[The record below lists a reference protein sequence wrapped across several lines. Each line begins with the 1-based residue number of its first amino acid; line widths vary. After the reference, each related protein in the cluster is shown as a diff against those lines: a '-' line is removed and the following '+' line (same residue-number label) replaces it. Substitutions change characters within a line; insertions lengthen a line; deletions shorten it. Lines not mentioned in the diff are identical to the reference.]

1 MPTIPLLVKWK
12 HSLVTFY
19 WLCAT
24 GSRGESLLTMSSLSH
39 VTHLEMGQEIKLQF
53 YQQEEPVIVRFVDA
67 NNLVDMQNAL
77 QWILGGMNKEAV
89 VGIDLEWVAEN
100 QSWQLH
106 PTYSPISLIQIAS
119 HGRCVLLTT
128 LGHLHHTSAAYLR
141 GM

>member
-1 MPTIPLLVKWK
+1 
-12 HSLVTFY
+12 
-19 WLCAT
+19 
-24 GSRGESLLTMSSLSH
+24 MSSLSH